1 MELLRHAEF
10 DVSRREILMV
20 SPVIDIT
27 NLVQSQDTMHDYFIV
42 TWSHQTNGTNINSSM
57 RLRGGMN
64 TGTNPNIRKDLSQA

>member
-27 NLVQSQDTMHDYFIV
+27 NLVQSQDIMHDYFIV
-42 TWSHQTNGTNINSSM
+42 TQI
-57 RLRGGMN
+57 L
-64 TGTNPNIRKDLSQA
+64 